1 MTNNAGQFQPG
12 TPKPENSGRRAGT
25 PNKNTARIRAAMA
38 DTSEQFIPLLSDY
51 MLRLATTNPLQMGSL
66 SNHEAMMQVLTFLC
80 DRTGVNV
87 PTTPDIGEEGEEI

>member
-12 TPKPENSGRRAGT
+12 DPKPENSGRRAGT
-25 PNKNTARIRAAMA
+25 PNKNTIRVRTAMA

-51 MLRLATTNPLQMGSL
+51 MVRLATTNPHQIGTMK
-66 SNHEAMMQVLTFLC
+66 NHEAMMEVLTFLC

-87 PTTPDIGEEGEEI
+87 PTTPDTGEEGEGS